1 MVLNGSIQVKA
12 GECFDSSC
20 CWERVDSERRRIVG
34 WWGNHTLS
42 EGAYQYNLEDDYKK
56 YTNRRGIGN
65 LYFSIFMDFIRLLEG
80 KGNPG
85 RLH

>member
-34 WWGNHTLS
+34 WWEITLS